1 MLYNKIKDKAKILM
15 EPVDQ
20 PYAVREFAIQ
30 DPFGF
35 ILLFAQNIR

>member
-1 MLYNKIKDKAKILM
+1 MLM